1 MSLRFTG
8 VIAAPFTP
16 MNSDGSLNLNMIE
29 LQAKALIANRV
40 QGAFICGTTGEG
52 VSLTTQERMR
62 VAEKWREAATPEL
75 AIIVHVGHESLRE
88 SRTLAAHA
96 EKIKVS
102 AFAALA
108 PSFFPVASVEV
119 LVDYC
124 AQIAEAAP
132 SLPFFYYHIPTMT
145 GVDLPMRHFLER
157 AASRIP
163 NLAGIKFTHE
173 NLMDYRR
180 CLEFDGGRFD
190 ILFGRDEILLAAL
203 ALGGAGAV
211 GSTYNFMAPVY
222 HRLMDAFRA
231 ADLEAAR
238 RFQSLAIS
246 IITVMSRHG
255 GLPAGKAMMK
265 LTGLDC
271 GPVRPPLVNLSD
283 DQFEMLKTELN
294 KVGFPSNTSGIV
306 EARL

>member
-1 MSLRFTG
+1 
-8 VIAAPFTP
+8 
-16 MNSDGSLNLNMIE
+16 
-29 LQAKALIANRV
+29 
-40 QGAFICGTTGEG
+40 
-52 VSLTTQERMR
+52 
-62 VAEKWREAATPEL
+62 
-75 AIIVHVGHESLRE
+75 
-88 SRTLAAHA
+88 
-96 EKIKVS
+96 
-102 AFAALA
+102 
-108 PSFFPVASVEV
+108 
-119 LVDYC
+119 
-124 AQIAEAAP
+124 
-132 SLPFFYYHIPTMT
+132 
-145 GVDLPMRHFLER
+145 
-157 AASRIP
+157 
-163 NLAGIKFTHE
+163 
-173 NLMDYRR
+173 
-180 CLEFDGGRFD
+180 
-190 ILFGRDEILLAAL
+190 
-203 ALGGAGAV
+203 V

-271 GPVRPPLVNLSD
+271 GAVRPPLVNLSN